1 MRACS
6 LPSPHTISTTGIAA
20 PVLTSSPSLPV
31 AGRRSP
37 VAGLFVFLPFVFVFL
52 AYRYTTMINV
62 YANAVLVNPDAV
74 LLLLDEMVASGGVR
88 WC

>member
-1 MRACS
+1 
-6 LPSPHTISTTGIAA
+6 
-20 PVLTSSPSLPV
+20 
-31 AGRRSP
+31 
-37 VAGLFVFLPFVFVFL
+37 
-52 AYRYTTMINV
+52 MINV